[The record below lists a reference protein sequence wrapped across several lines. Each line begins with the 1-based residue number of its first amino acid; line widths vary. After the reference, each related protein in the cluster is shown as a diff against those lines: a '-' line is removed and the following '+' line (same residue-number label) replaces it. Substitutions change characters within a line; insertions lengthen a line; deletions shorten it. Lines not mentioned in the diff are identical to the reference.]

1 MLENDRAKEYYGYL
15 CMMRPPYPGA
25 VPKDGLE
32 KIDFKEGRGRSGHF
46 YWGRAVYSR
55 KLSEEEVR
63 HYDLEETTLATMD

>member
-1 MLENDRAKEYYGYL
+1 MLEAENAKEMYGYL
-15 CMMRPPYPGA
+15 CLMRPPYPGA
-25 VPKDGLE
+25 VPRDGLE

-63 HYDLEETTLATMD
+63 HYDLEETLMAEFD